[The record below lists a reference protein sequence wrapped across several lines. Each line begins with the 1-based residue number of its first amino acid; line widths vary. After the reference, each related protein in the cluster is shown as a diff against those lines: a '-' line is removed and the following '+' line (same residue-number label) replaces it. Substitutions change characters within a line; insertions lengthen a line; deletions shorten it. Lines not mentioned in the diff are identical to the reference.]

1 MFSIKETTYT
11 ALYAIAKQLNLLT
24 DSDLESASSEN
35 VTIIQYTIPV
45 ANVWDE
51 VKKRTAFLAKFRS
64 GEQSLMD
71 VVNMSED
78 EMQLF
83 EPFLTD
89 ISEEIAERM
98 RTMSRAVIPSYIY
111 REEAGMIIAKDADN
125 KDTYEYNK
133 ENINYLIERRNWMT
147 PQALQMADTRLLE
160 ALVLGVMYK
169 WFSFAIPQESLVYEK
184 FYIDAKQKL
193 STALNQSNTVQ
204 RKYTYPN

>member
-11 ALYAIAKQLNLLT
+11 ALYAIARQLNLLT

-45 ANVWDE
+45 ATVWGE

-83 EPFLTD
+83 EPFLAD

-111 REEAGMIIAKDADN
+111 REAIDTEYTVDN
-125 KDTYEYNK
+125 
-133 ENINYLIERRNWMT
+133 ISYLVERRNWMT

-169 WFSFAIPQESLVYEK
+169 WLMFALPQEAANYLVLYT
-184 FYIDAKQKL
+184 DAKQKL
-193 STALNQSNTVQ
+193 STALNQSNIVQ